1 MSEAKADITL
11 RCGFCLELTDISL
24 DGARP
29 LCAHCD
35 KPILVDRPIRVYE
48 EDFEATVVKASVP
61 VLVDFYAD
69 WCGPCKMVAPIL
81 DNVAHAHAGKLIVAK
96 IDTDHAPGLTESME
110 IRGVP
115 TIILFRDGK
124 EADRSAG
131 LEPDKIRAMVESATL
146 G

>member
-1 MSEAKADITL
+1 M
-11 RCGFCLELTDISL
+11 TDIPL

-29 LCAHCD
+29 LCSHCD
-35 KPILVDRPIRVYE
+35 KPIMVDRPVRVAE
-48 EDFEATVVKASVP
+48 EDFGATVLGSPVP

-81 DNVAHAHAGKLIVAK
+81 DNVAHEHAGKLLVAK

-124 EADRSAG
+124 EAARSAG
-131 LEPDKIRAMVESATL
+131 LEPDKIRAMVESATH